1 MAEESKH
8 GKPAA
13 LCGLFFLLALVA
25 CGGGASSPSPGPV
38 PCPLAAGMSA
48 VPAPPDLLYPMPGAT
63 GVPDGNFTL
72 VAGYSVTP
80 PAMQLVTGSGG
91 IPALSSNAWG
101 PPPSPMPSPA
111 ATPRSSSEVLYG
123 LAVPALG
130 AHTTYTAQVTF
141 GTPPCRTTE
150 SAGSF
155 TTQ

>member
-1 MAEESKH
+1 MT
-8 GKPAA
+8 
-13 LCGLFFLLALVA
+13 
-25 CGGGASSPSPGPV
+25 PGPV
-38 PCPLAAGMSA
+38 PCPLAAGTSA

-72 VAGYSVTP
+72 VAGYSIRP
-80 PAMQLVTGSGG
+80 PAVQLVTASGG
-91 IPALSSNAWG
+91 IPAFSSNAWG

-123 LAVPALG
+123 LAVPVLA
-130 AHTTYTAQVTF
+130 ARTTYNVDVTF
-141 GTPPCRTTE
+141 GTPPCQTTE